1 MAKTCPSRS
10 SLIPVQAKILD
21 EFENTSLSAVDGRC
35 ASLAYPRVLVPNLAL
50 LVGLNGFH

>member
-1 MAKTCPSRS
+1 MAKSCPSRS